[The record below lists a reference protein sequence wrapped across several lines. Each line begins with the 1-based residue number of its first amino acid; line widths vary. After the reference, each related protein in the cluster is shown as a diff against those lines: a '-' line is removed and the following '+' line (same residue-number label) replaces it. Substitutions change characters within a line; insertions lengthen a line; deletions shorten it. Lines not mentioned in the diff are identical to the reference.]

1 MWPPLS
7 SQVNPREGENVD
19 IKVAR
24 VGDMIYAPLYIDLF
38 PKDIRP
44 FYDLFR
50 RAVFANLPWRLSF
63 YISDNGLKITQAKN
77 WLAQYLTFSS
87 FHNKLIVE
95 THRYLR
101 HLHERG
107 DDPIVKLKV
116 MLLTW
121 APVGETT
128 LLKNER

>member
-7 SQVNPREGENVD
+7 AQVNPREGENID

-50 RAVFANLPWRLSF
+50 RAVFADLPWRLSF
-63 YISDNGLKITQAKN
+63 YISDNGLKNYT
-77 WLAQYLTFSS
+77 
-87 FHNKLIVE
+87 
-95 THRYLR
+95 
-101 HLHERG
+101 
-107 DDPIVKLKV
+107 D
-116 MLLTW
+116 
-121 APVGETT
+121 
-128 LLKNER
+128 